1 MTGGEAVLTE
11 GKTGAVQQAKARLQK
26 HKGVRSEVV
35 LEAALELFSRE
46 EYKAV
51 TVQRIGQSIGITH
64 SLIYYYYSNKE
75 TLFHSALVHA
85 LDRVMEEIKEIKA
98 SHHDPVDLM
107 RAWFQMNIDQSE
119 ALKRFVR
126 IMFVNAHSNST
137 SAPEIV
143 REIIRDFYALETG
156 TLVEAIR
163 DGVAQGVF
171 TCARP
176 EMTGR
181 FVSKCLDGI
190 YYGALV
196 RKDSDI
202 AQAMRELEDVTWT
215 LLNYDQGQRR

>member
-1 MTGGEAVLTE
+1 MRGGDMVVA
-11 GKTGAVQQAKARLQK
+11 KSSAGAVQKAKARLQK

-64 SLIYYYYSNKE
+64 SLIYYYYRNKE
-75 TLFHSALVHA
+75 NLFHSALVHV
-85 LDRVMEEIKEIKA
+85 LDQVMEEINEIK
-98 SHHDPVDLM
+98 STHHDPVDLM
-107 RAWFQMNIDQSE
+107 QAFFQLNIDQSE

-137 SAPEIV
+137 SSPKIV
-143 REIIRDFYALETG
+143 REIIRDFYALETS
-156 TLVEAIR
+156 TLVDAIR
-163 DGVAQGVF
+163 EGVSQGVF

-176 EMTGR
+176 DMTGR

-190 YYGALV
+190 YYAALV
-196 RKDSDI
+196 RKDTDI
-202 AQAMRELEDVTWT
+202 AQAIRELEDVAWT
-215 LLNYDQGQRR
+215 LLNYEKGR